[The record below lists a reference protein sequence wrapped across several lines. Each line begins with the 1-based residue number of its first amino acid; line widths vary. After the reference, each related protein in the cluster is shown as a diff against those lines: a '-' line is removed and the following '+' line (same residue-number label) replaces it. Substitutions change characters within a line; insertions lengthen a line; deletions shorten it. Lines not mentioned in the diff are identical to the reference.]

1 MRGRL
6 MYVVV
11 YLMFILPSS
20 VIAEIF
26 YVSPDGKGD
35 FCTKVEPCSLE
46 IALYKAQ
53 SNDKKDIINLLPG
66 VYEINKRLTYNPR
79 GVIYNASITIK
90 ASGDL
95 NNKPILR
102 GVNSC
107 ILEINTTS
115 LSNSDKDVNIVIKGI
130 IFENGSCE
138 GDVGGAIKIISR
150 EAGIYIRENLFKN
163 NKAEMGGA
171 IYIDGGLSVYI
182 FNNFIYYNEAV
193 HGAGIYIK
201 EENNNPSSY
210 PIIVIHNNTI
220 YNNKAVKLDNTINL
234 TPQGAGIYINTSI
247 PLTLYSYI
255 YIFNNIIYD
264 NKIDILVQSDQ
275 IVGKDA
281 YIYLTQG
288 EVLIESNNFSEG
300 PDFIISGDQSKQ
312 IINSSVLHVTAPS
325 IILNS
330 NSRYPPYFRNPYAE
344 DFKLAC
350 KSILVDLGMWHE
362 MIYTETDFFGE
373 PRTEGQS
380 IDIGADEVNYI
391 PEIYTNTDTVD
402 FGEIDVSIGEEREGL
417 NLIGVK
423 ILNRGCGDLNISKI
437 EIKGKDKEAFAIKEE
452 NCTNKSIAPG
462 GEDSCVIKVLFK
474 PRLGRKYTAQLHIT
488 YNNPYDS
495 RKVVNIKGK
504 GVVPS
509 HLDKPILSA
518 EPNIYDFGTLYVGET
533 KKLKVKVYNKGYKP
547 TPTIEDVFL
556 DNSQDFSIVYETCKL
571 AVIKPDGFC
580 EVEIMFNPKS
590 AGPKNTKLIFNSETA
605 VGTFYGIVLEK
616 KRGNCNYI
624 GDNIAILFLLLIITI
639 IFNKLRGPF
648 FNR

>member
-6 MYVVV
+6 VH
-11 YLMFILPSS
+11 LPICLLFLLPSFA
-20 VIAEIF
+20 VAEFF

-35 FCTKVEPCSLE
+35 FCTEAEPCTLE

-53 SNDKKDIINLLPG
+53 SNNEKDIINLKPG
-66 VYEINKRLTYNPR
+66 VYEINRRLRYKPS
-79 GVIYNASITIK
+79 GVIDDASITIK
-90 ASGDL
+90 GAGDL
-95 NNKPILR
+95 RNKPTLR
-102 GVNSC
+102 GVDSC
-107 ILEINTTS
+107 ILEIDTTS
-115 LSNSDKDVNIVIKGI
+115 LSNGDENVNIVIKGI
-130 IFENGSCE
+130 IFENGQCE
-138 GDVGGAIKIISR
+138 DDVGGAIKIVSTGVKVFIS
-150 EAGIYIRENLFKN
+150 ESLFKN
-163 NKAEMGGA
+163 NKAQKGGA
-171 IYIDGGLSVYI
+171 IYIKGGSVIYI
-182 FNNFIYYNEAV
+182 FNNLIYYNEANYGGGV
-193 HGAGIYIK
+193 YVKLGSSINYIGI
-201 EENNNPSSY
+201 N
-210 PIIVIHNNTI
+210 NNTI
-220 YNNKAVKLDNTINL
+220 YRNKIVKDNNSNEIPK
-234 TPQGAGIYINTSI
+234 GGGIYISVTTES
-247 PLTLYSYI
+247 PYSFE
-255 YIFNNIIYD
+255 IFNNILYGNEIDLSAPQDKIVGREAY
-264 NKIDILVQSDQ
+264 IDISAGEINILNNDFSSDAHFN
-275 IVGKDA
+275 V
-281 YIYLTQG
+281 
-288 EVLIESNNFSEG
+288 SNN
-300 PDFIISGDQSKQ
+300 SGREVINSAGLYVSAPRI
-312 IINSSVLHVTAPS
+312 IINS
-325 IILNS
+325 NYK
-330 NSRYPPYFRNPYAE
+330 YPPNFRNLLTE
-344 DFKLAC
+344 DFKLLC
-350 KSILVDLGMWHE
+350 NSLLVDAGIWSDKV
-362 MIYTETDFFGE
+362 YAETDFFGE
-373 PRTEGQS
+373 PREEGQS

-391 PEIYTNTDTVD
+391 PEIYTNPDTVD

-452 NCTNKSIAPG
+452 NCTNKQIAPG
-462 GEDSCVIKVLFK
+462 GEDSCVLKVLFK
-474 PRLGRKYTAQLHIT
+474 PRLGREYTAQLHIT

-616 KRGNCNYI
+616 KRGNCNFTVDSI
-624 GDNIAILFLLLIITI
+624 FIIFLLLSILL
-639 IFNKLRGPF
+639 LRSRCPGF
-648 FNR
+648 GR